1 MTNQNSKEFIPSTT
15 QDDLIQWRENMA
27 LVRRLTMKG
36 KWKDGKE
43 TLKLM
48 EEIYISMKE
57 EFAIGEGIW
66 IYSHNENNNVSKR
79 IQGEVVGIG
88 G

>member
-1 MTNQNSKEFIPSTT
+1 MTNQNSKEFLLFTN
-15 QDDLIQWRENMA
+15 QDDLIQWRDQMA

-43 TLKLM
+43 TLKVM
-48 EEIYISMKE
+48 EEIYIKMKE
-57 EFAIGEGIW
+57 EFATGEGIW
-66 IYSHNENNNVSKR
+66 VYSHNENNNVSER
-79 IQGEVVGIG
+79 IQGEVVSIG

>member
-1 MTNQNSKEFIPSTT
+1 MTNQNSKEIILSTT
-15 QDDLIQWRENMA
+15 QDDLLQWRENMA

-36 KWKDGKE
+36 KWREGKE

-48 EEIYISMKE
+48 EDIYIKMKE
-57 EFAIGEGIW
+57 EFANGEGIW
-66 IYSHNENNNVSKR
+66 VYSHNENNNASQGIQSK
-79 IQGEVVGIG
+79 VASIG